1 MTLTFHFMSN
11 FGNAWQRP
19 PTQSV
24 SEHLQGLIKKE
35 QPLKPRVENTI
46 RGLNR
51 PISKLEGTKNQ
62 LSKKEQNLFN
72 KIVQAKQSCNIN
84 TAKALAN
91 ELVQMRKTSSL
102 IGNMK
107 LSVEK
112 TQLRLSTVNTI
123 GDVIVSMQPALS
135 TMKAVVPAMNNVM
148 TQASDELESMGGM
161 LGDMMPGSIDGEGVF
176 ADSTGSLE
184 ETDSILQEAAAVA
197 ETKMGDKFPSVP
209 TDSISDGFKTSTTDS
224 LTGY

>member
-1 MTLTFHFMSN
+1 MSN
-11 FGNAWQRP
+11 FGHAWQRP

-24 SEHLQGLIKKE
+24 SEHLQGLIQKE

-46 RGLNR
+46 RGLNM

-62 LSKKEQNLFN
+62 LSKKEQSLFN
-72 KIVQAKQSCNIN
+72 KIVQAKHSGNIN

-135 TMKAVVPAMNNVM
+135 TMKAVVPAMNKIM
-148 TQASDELESMGGM
+148 PQASAELESMGTL
-161 LGDMMPGSIDGEGVF
+161 LGDMMPSSIGGDSF
-176 ADSTGSLE
+176 ADSEMSSQ
-184 ETDSILQEAAAVA
+184 ETDSILQEAGAIA
-197 ETKMGDKFPSVP
+197 ETQIGDKFPTVP
-209 TDSISDGFKTSTTDS
+209 SDSFSSKTSADS

>member
-1 MTLTFHFMSN
+1 MSN
-11 FGNAWQRP
+11 FGHAWQRP

-24 SEHLQGLIKKE
+24 SEHLQGLVKKE
-35 QPLKPRVENTI
+35 QPLKPRVESTI

-51 PISKLEGTKNQ
+51 PISKLESTKNQ

-72 KIVQAKQSCNIN
+72 KIVQAKQSGN
-84 TAKALAN
+84 TNATKALAN

-112 TQLRLSTVNTI
+112 TQLRLTTVNAV

-135 TMKAVVPAMNNVM
+135 TMKAVVPAMNKIM
-148 TQASDELESMGGM
+148 PQASAELESMGTL
-161 LGDMMPGSIDGEGVF
+161 LGDMMPGSVGGDSF
-176 ADSTGSLE
+176 ADSDMSSQ
-184 ETDSILQEAAAVA
+184 ETDSILQESAAIA
-197 ETKMGDKFPSVP
+197 ETQICDKFPTVP
-209 TDSISDGFKTSTTDS
+209 NDSFSTKTSADS